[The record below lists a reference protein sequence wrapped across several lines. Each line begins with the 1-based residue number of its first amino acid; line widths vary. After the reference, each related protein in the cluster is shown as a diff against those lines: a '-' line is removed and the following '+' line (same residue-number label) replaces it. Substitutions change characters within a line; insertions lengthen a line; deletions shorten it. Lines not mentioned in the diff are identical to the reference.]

1 VEGLSLG
8 ERVKSAL
15 LGFCESMRTDGLDL
29 VIERVEGTKVYFNL
43 IVTPEACDECILSA
57 AFLETVLLSE
67 IQGSVP
73 EITTVSVADSRHS
86 GNPHN
91 S

>member
-1 VEGLSLG
+1 MEGLSQG

-29 VIERVEGTKVYFNL
+29 VMERVEGTKVYFNL
-43 IVTPEACDECILSA
+43 VVTPEACDECILST
-57 AFLETVLLSE
+57 AFLETVLLSK
-67 IQGSVP
+67 IRDSVP
-73 EITTVSVADSRHS
+73 EITTVSVTDSRHS
-86 GNPHN
+86 ASPHN